1 VTDRSD
7 PVRRYEPGHPHADK
21 EGYVL
26 YPNVN
31 PVQEMV
37 NVMST
42 TRSYEA
48 NLQAVN
54 AAKEMANRTLE
65 IIR

>member
-1 VTDRSD
+1 
-7 PVRRYEPGHPHADK
+7 
-21 EGYVL
+21 
-26 YPNVN
+26 
-31 PVQEMV
+31 MV

-65 IIR
+65 IIK